1 MWMSFV
7 CKFNFFYCSKCRQA
21 TQSV

>member
-1 MWMSFV
+1 MSFV